1 MKITIDAGV
10 SLKDI
15 ENINLE
21 ISSKR
26 HESLTLPRKLLNKD
40 FFVVASLIQ
49 SVSSWIRNNTNGT
62 LIIPFGTAEMSG
74 NSEEIREFMNE
85 EFVYTSVLL
94 AWPRVLDANG
104 QPVTQDLKHYTG
116 RTAASLNRAVDD
128 TWRPLKGHSVILP
141 CFDHFS
147 EKGGLLN
154 SFYQGATIFAADA
167 FDLSP
172 FSNRLSRLLK
182 SINYNVGV
190 NSFKTDFDNLTK
202 IVYEL
207 ILNTHEWART
217 DERNKKLFP
226 NCRGVYMRVFK
237 APPKSFQSQ
246 TAFNSSIGGYFGA
259 EDFKLNSN
267 GELYAIEIS
276 VFDSGPGL
284 VSRYLESDSE
294 QLSTTEQVEIVKKCL
309 TRHATSAKGQRSIH
323 KGVGLDK
330 VMSTLSEKGFFRIRT
345 GSVCVYRNMRKN
357 PYVQEANSSEIALF
371 DWRTGKSDDFST
383 LPSATGTVVSL
394 IYPMTFQ

>member
-1 MKITIDAGV
+1 MEITIDPEV

-21 ISSKR
+21 ISSRR
-26 HESLTLPRKLLNKD
+26 HKSLTLPRKLHNKD

-49 SVSSWIRNNTNGT
+49 SVSSWIRNNSSGT
-62 LIIPFGTAEMSG
+62 LIIPFSTEELSE
-74 NSEEIREFMNE
+74 NSEELREFMNE
-85 EFVYTSVLL
+85 EFVYTAILL
-94 AWPRVLDANG
+94 GWPRVLDANG
-104 QPVTQDLKHYTG
+104 QSATSYLKRYTE
-116 RTAASLNRAVDD
+116 RTAATLNRTVDE

-147 EKGGLLN
+147 DRGGLLN
-154 SFYQGATIFAADA
+154 SFYQGELIFAADA

-172 FSNRLSRLLK
+172 FSSRLSKLLK

-190 NSFKTDFDNLTK
+190 KSFQTDFDNLTK

-237 APPKSFQSQ
+237 APPKSFQSK
-246 TAFNSSIGGYFGA
+246 TAVNLSIRGYFGA
-259 EDFKLNSN
+259 DDFKLNAS

-284 VSRYLESDSE
+284 VSRYIEANA
-294 QLSTTEQVEIVKKCL
+294 EQVSIEDQVQIVKKCL
-309 TRHATSAKGQRSIH
+309 TRHATSAKGQRSLH

-330 VMSTLSEKGFFRIRT
+330 VMSTLSGKGFLRIRT
-345 GSVCVYRNMRKN
+345 GSLCVYRNMRKN
-357 PYVQEANSSEIALF
+357 PYVEEVNSSEIALF